1 MRDFSTDLDLFKGL
15 VGHLPKAAVKVA
27 ESGLKPS
34 AIGEV
39 RRLGFDGAL
48 IGTALLKSPLGIRR
62 TLDLFSQALQENAL
76 TTREPT
82 GQLS

>member
-1 MRDFSTDLDLFKGL
+1 M
-15 VGHLPKAAVKVA
+15 KAFLTRWLITTVAVAVAVKLTGMQA
-27 ESGLKPS
+27 DSWT
-34 AIGEV
+34 
-39 RRLGFDGAL
+39 AL

-62 TLDLFSQALQENAL
+62 TLDLFSQALQKNAL